1 MVGDDGDSVLGS
13 NPDLSLCGHQAQYT
27 LCMLSGELRV
37 NLLMLLFR
45 ILLAINIVNL
55 ILDTV
60 GSTVHTLLIT
70 MDLQPNFF
78 LCTTGIGVLR
88 HT

>member
-1 MVGDDGDSVLGS
+1 MVGDDGDSVFGN
-13 NPDLSLCGHQAQYT
+13 NPDLGLCGHQAQYT
-27 LCMLSGELRV
+27 LCMLSSELRV
-37 NLLMLLFR
+37 NLLMSLFR

-60 GSTVHTLLIT
+60 GSSVNTLLIT
-70 MDLQPNFF
+70 MDLLPSFF
-78 LCTTGIGVLR
+78 LSTTGIKFLR

>member
-1 MVGDDGDSVLGS
+1 MVGDDGDSVFGS
-13 NPDLSLCGHQAQYT
+13 NPDLGLRGHQAQYT
-27 LCMLSGELRV
+27 LCMLSSELRV
-37 NLLMLLFR
+37 NLLMSLFR

-55 ILDTV
+55 ILDNARSSV
-60 GSTVHTLLIT
+60 NTLLIT

-78 LCTTGIGVLR
+78 LCTTGIRFLC